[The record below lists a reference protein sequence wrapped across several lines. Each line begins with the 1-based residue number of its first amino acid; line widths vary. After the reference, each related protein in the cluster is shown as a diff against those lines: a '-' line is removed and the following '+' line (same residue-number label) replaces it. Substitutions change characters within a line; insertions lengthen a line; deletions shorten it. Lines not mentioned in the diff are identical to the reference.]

1 MQNML
6 SQNRKR
12 PISVEFR
19 GCFPHAGEKQVHTKK
34 SNKFEYL
41 KTVDSQRA
49 LCYLIVNRCEL
60 LV

>member
-1 MQNML
+1 MF
-6 SQNRKR
+6 SQNRNQ

-19 GCFPHAGEKQVHTKK
+19 GCFHDTEKKQVHTKK
-34 SNKFEYL
+34 TNKIEYL

>member
-1 MQNML
+1 MFL
-6 SQNRKR
+6 QNRKR

-19 GCFPHAGEKQVHTKK
+19 GCFHDTEKKQVHTKK
-34 SNKFEYL
+34 TNKIEYL

-49 LCYLIVNRCEL
+49 FVLFDSQKCEL

>member
-1 MQNML
+1 MF
-6 SQNRKR
+6 SQNGNQ
-12 PISVEFR
+12 PIWTDLR
-19 GCFPHAGEKQVHTKK
+19 GYFPHARKEKQVPTKK

-41 KTVDSQRA
+41 KTLDSQRA